1 MAMAT
6 CFGSPVAR
14 AQSRSSILARN
25 VRCCATPGQTTSRR
39 SANYQP
45 NSWDYNSL
53 ESLKTD
59 HLSESQVNYETVK
72 QEVKQ
77 LIQKE
82 TEPAKML
89 RLVDAIQR
97 LGVAYHFDGEVKEVL
112 GSISKSESAFKDDVL
127 SMSLH
132 FRLLRENGFSVSQD
146 MFNNFLDNGT
156 FKPVLQKDTKGLLSL
171 YEASFLAFEGEELLD
186 KARVFSSKH
195 LTETKPALSPYLKG
209 KVDHTLELPLHW
221 RAPRLEARWSIDQYE
236 RDDAFEPKLLQ
247 LAKLDFDR
255 VQAVHQGEIGRM
267 SRWWRDAA
275 LGEKLTFARD
285 RLIEC
290 FFYATGI
297 VFEPHLSA
305 CRGIVTK
312 VFSLIVHLDDVYDIY
327 GTYEEL
333 VLFTDAM
340 GKWSLDAMQELPEY
354 MRPIYATILDTTNEW
369 SQHVLKV
376 DGWDPLPWLKT
387 AWHDLCKAF
396 LTEAKW
402 HFGSTIPSLNDYI
415 ENGWMSSSGPLM
427 LHHTFT
433 LLGEKATAQA
443 LAKQEN
449 YPSIV
454 RTCSM
459 IFRLCNDSA
468 THSAEL
474 ERGDAPSSIACYM
487 RENGVN
493 EYEARLAMHN
503 MTIDVWKKI
512 NMDAFGTKP
521 FPRSFADASM
531 NLARISHCIYQ
542 GGDGLGAPDEE
553 KKKLIK
559 KLFLEPAGV
568 NDDKAFSK
576 EGAFA
581 KSLESS

>member
-1 MAMAT
+1 MAT
-6 CFGSPVAR
+6 CFGASPVYR
-14 AQSRSSILARN
+14 TQTRGSILAGN
-25 VRCCATPGQTTSRR
+25 VRCCATSAQITASRR

-45 NSWDYNSL
+45 NLWDYNSL

-59 HLSESQVNYETVK
+59 RMKESHANYETLK

-77 LIQKE
+77 LIRKE
-82 TEPAKML
+82 TEPAKKL
-89 RLVDAIQR
+89 RLVDAMQR
-97 LGVAYHFDGEVKEVL
+97 LGVAYHFDGEIKEVL
-112 GSISKSESAFKDDVL
+112 GSISKSESAFKEDVL
-127 SMSLH
+127 SMSLF
-132 FRLLRENGFSVSQD
+132 FRLLRENSFPVSQD
-146 MFNNFLDNGT
+146 IFSSFLDNNGT
-156 FKPVLQKDTKGLLSL
+156 FKPILQKDIKGLLSL
-171 YEASFLAFEGEELLD
+171 YEASFLAFDGEELLD

-195 LTETKPALSPYLKG
+195 LTEAKPTLDLYQKG
-209 KVDHTLELPLHW
+209 RVAHTLELPLHW
-221 RAPRLEARWSIDQYE
+221 RAPRLEARWFIDHYE
-236 RDDAFEPKLLQ
+236 RDDELEPKLLQ
-247 LAKLDFDR
+247 FGILHFNR
-255 VQAVHQGEIGRM
+255 VQTVHQGEIGRM
-267 SRWWRDAA
+267 SRWWKEAA

-285 RLIEC
+285 RLVEC

-297 VFEPHLSA
+297 VFEPHLSE
-305 CRGIVTK
+305 CREIVTK
-312 VFSLIVHLDDVYDIY
+312 VFALIVHLDDVYDIY
-327 GTYEEL
+327 GTLEEL

-369 SQHVLKV
+369 SEHVLKV
-376 DGWDPLPWLKT
+376 EGWDPLPWLRT

-402 HFGSTIPSLNDYI
+402 HYGSTIPSLRDYI

-427 LHHTFT
+427 LHHVFT
-433 LLGEKATAQA
+433 LLGEKATAKA
-443 LAKQEN
+443 LAEQES

-454 RTCSM
+454 RTSSM

-487 RENGVN
+487 RENGAN
-493 EYEARLAMHN
+493 EREARLAMHELN
-503 MTIDVWKKI
+503 INVWKKI
-512 NMDAFGTKP
+512 NKDALGANP

-559 KLFLEPAGV
+559 SLFLEPV
-568 NDDKAFSK
+568 QVKDEKV
-576 EGAFA
+576 FA
-581 KSLESS
+581 KSL